1 MRINRM
7 LLPLLVMSLLA
18 MSLLAGC
25 ATTVVRP
32 AARPD
37 ASAPATTGALAG
49 NLGVLTA
56 RRQPADTDGYRP
68 PLKLAVLLPLSGDMS
83 RAALPVRDGLLAGYY
98 AENRRRPEI
107 TFHDTVGGVDA
118 AYDQAVAN
126 GADFV
131 VGPLGRAE
139 VDALYSRQSLPIP
152 VLALNRGELPPPPGN
167 ASFALAPEDDGVAA
181 AEYAISRGARRVLS
195 LADGDDSMRRAAAAF
210 RARLEELDG
219 TVVVELVVNATPG
232 AMGTA
237 LQTAA
242 TTDGGI
248 DAVFLAVRPSQAG
261 AIVAQLADVG
271 LGGKLRIGTSALA
284 GARPADTSGHA
295 LDGIAFPSDAWSV
308 QYVAG
313 LPSSVTAASMLA
325 TARGSAQRLFAFGY
339 DAWLLTAFLERLATN
354 PAASVA
360 GATGTLRID
369 ADGNVVRTPAW
380 SSWNGSNALPLGNNP
395 PPVDAGR

>member
-1 MRINRM
+1 MHINRI
-7 LLPLLVMSLLA
+7 LLPLLA

-32 AARPD
+32 APRPD
-37 ASAPATTGALAG
+37 APAPATTGALAG

-56 RRQPADTDGYRP
+56 GRLPADTDGYRP

-107 TFHDTVGGVDA
+107 TFHDTAAGVDA

-131 VGPLGRAE
+131 IGPLGRAE

-210 RARLEELDG
+210 RARLEELAG

-380 SSWNGSNALPLGNNP
+380 SSWNGSNALPLGNTP
-395 PPVDAGR
+395 PPADAGR

>member
-1 MRINRM
+1 MHINRI
-7 LLPLLVMSLLA
+7 LLPLLA

-32 AARPD
+32 APRPD
-37 ASAPATTGALAG
+37 APAPATTGALAG

-56 RRQPADTDGYRP
+56 GRLPADTDGYRP

-107 TFHDTVGGVDA
+107 TFHDTAAGVDA

-210 RARLEELDG
+210 RARFEELDG

-325 TARGSAQRLFAFGY
+325 TARGGAQRLFAFGY

>member
-1 MRINRM
+1 MHINRI
-7 LLPLLVMSLLA
+7 LLPLLA

-32 AARPD
+32 APRPD
-37 ASAPATTGALAG
+37 APAPATTGALAG

-56 RRQPADTDGYRP
+56 QRLPADVDGYRP

-284 GARPADTSGHA
+284 GARPTDTSGHA

-313 LPSSVTAASMLA
+313 LPSSATAASMLA
-325 TARGSAQRLFAFGY
+325 TARGGAQRLFAFGY

>member
-1 MRINRM
+1 MRINRI
-7 LLPLLVMSLLA
+7 LLPLLA

-32 AARPD
+32 APRPD
-37 ASAPATTGALAG
+37 APAPATTGALAG

-56 RRQPADTDGYRP
+56 GRLPADTDGYRP

-284 GARPADTSGHA
+284 GARPTDTSGHA

-369 ADGNVVRTPAW
+369 AGGNVVRTPAW

>member
-1 MRINRM
+1 MRINRI
-7 LLPLLVMSLLA
+7 LLPLLA

-32 AARPD
+32 APRPD
-37 ASAPATTGALAG
+37 APAPATTGALAG

-56 RRQPADTDGYRP
+56 GRLPADSDGYRP

-261 AIVAQLADVG
+261 AIVAQLAEVG

-284 GARPADTSGHA
+284 GARPTDTSGHA

>member
-1 MRINRM
+1 MHINRI
-7 LLPLLVMSLLA
+7 LLPLLA

-32 AARPD
+32 APRPD
-37 ASAPATTGALAG
+37 APAPATTGALAG

-56 RRQPADTDGYRP
+56 QRLPADVDGYRP

-83 RAALPVRDGLLAGYY
+83 RTALPVRDGLLAGYY

-284 GARPADTSGHA
+284 GARPTDTSGHA

>member
-1 MRINRM
+1 MHINRI
-7 LLPLLVMSLLA
+7 LLPLLA

-32 AARPD
+32 APRPD
-37 ASAPATTGALAG
+37 APAPATTGALAG

-56 RRQPADTDGYRP
+56 GRLPADTDGYRP

-83 RAALPVRDGLLAGYY
+83 RAALPVRDGLLSGYY

-210 RARLEELDG
+210 RARFEELDG

-284 GARPADTSGHA
+284 GARPTDTSGHA

-380 SSWNGSNALPLGNNP
+380 SSWNGSNALPLGNTP
-395 PPVDAGR
+395 PPADAGR

>member
-1 MRINRM
+1 MHINRI
-7 LLPLLVMSLLA
+7 LLPLLA

-32 AARPD
+32 APRPD
-37 ASAPATTGALAG
+37 APAPATTGALAG

-56 RRQPADTDGYRP
+56 QRLPADVDGYRP

-284 GARPADTSGHA
+284 GARPTDTSGHA

-380 SSWNGSNALPLGNNP
+380 SSWNGSNALPLGNTP
-395 PPVDAGR
+395 PPADAGR

>member
-1 MRINRM
+1 M
-7 LLPLLVMSLLA
+7 LSSPS
-18 MSLLAGC
+18 
-25 ATTVVRP
+25 
-32 AARPD
+32 ARER
-37 ASAPATTGALAG
+37 T
-49 NLGVLTA
+49 
-56 RRQPADTDGYRP
+56 
-68 PLKLAVLLPLSGDMS
+68 
-83 RAALPVRDGLLAGYY
+83 
-98 AENRRRPEI
+98 
-107 TFHDTVGGVDA
+107 
-118 AYDQAVAN
+118 
-126 GADFV
+126 
-131 VGPLGRAE
+131 
-139 VDALYSRQSLPIP
+139 
-152 VLALNRGELPPPPGN
+152 
-167 ASFALAPEDDGVAA
+167 
-181 AEYAISRGARRVLS
+181 
-195 LADGDDSMRRAAAAF
+195 RRAAAAF

-284 GARPADTSGHA
+284 GARPTDTSGHA

>member
-1 MRINRM
+1 MHINRI
-7 LLPLLVMSLLA
+7 LLPLLA

-32 AARPD
+32 APRPD
-37 ASAPATTGALAG
+37 APAPATTGALAG

-56 RRQPADTDGYRP
+56 QRLPADVDGYRP

-107 TFHDTVGGVDA
+107 TFHDTAAGVDA

-284 GARPADTSGHA
+284 GARPTDTSGHA

>member
-1 MRINRM
+1 MHINRI
-7 LLPLLVMSLLA
+7 LLPLLA

-32 AARPD
+32 APRPD
-37 ASAPATTGALAG
+37 APAPATTGALAG

-56 RRQPADTDGYRP
+56 GRLPADTDGYRP

>member
-1 MRINRM
+1 MHINRI
-7 LLPLLVMSLLA
+7 LLPLLA

-32 AARPD
+32 APRPD
-37 ASAPATTGALAG
+37 APAPATTGALAG

-56 RRQPADTDGYRP
+56 GRLPADTDGYRP

-210 RARLEELDG
+210 RARFEELDG

>member
-1 MRINRM
+1 MRINRI
-7 LLPLLVMSLLA
+7 LLPLLA

-32 AARPD
+32 APRPD
-37 ASAPATTGALAG
+37 APAPATTGALAG

-56 RRQPADTDGYRP
+56 GRLPADTDGYRP

>member
-1 MRINRM
+1 MRINRI
-7 LLPLLVMSLLA
+7 LLPLLA

-32 AARPD
+32 APRPD
-37 ASAPATTGALAG
+37 APAPATTGALAG

-56 RRQPADTDGYRP
+56 GRLPADSDGYRP

-284 GARPADTSGHA
+284 GARPTDTSGHA

>member
-1 MRINRM
+1 MRINRI
-7 LLPLLVMSLLA
+7 LLPLLA

-32 AARPD
+32 APRPD
-37 ASAPATTGALAG
+37 APAPATTGALAG

-56 RRQPADTDGYRP
+56 GRLPADTDGYRP

-181 AEYAISRGARRVLS
+181 AEYAISRGAHRVLS

-284 GARPADTSGHA
+284 GARPTDTSGHA

>member
-1 MRINRM
+1 MHINRI
-7 LLPLLVMSLLA
+7 LLPLLA

-32 AARPD
+32 APRPD
-37 ASAPATTGALAG
+37 APAPATTGALAG

-56 RRQPADTDGYRP
+56 GRLPADTDGYRP

-284 GARPADTSGHA
+284 GARPTDTSGHA

-313 LPSSVTAASMLA
+313 LPSSATAASMLA
-325 TARGSAQRLFAFGY
+325 TARGGAQRLFAFGY

-380 SSWNGSNALPLGNNP
+380 SSWNGSNALPLGNTP
-395 PPVDAGR
+395 PPADAGR

>member
-1 MRINRM
+1 MHINRI
-7 LLPLLVMSLLA
+7 LLPLLA

-32 AARPD
+32 APRPD
-37 ASAPATTGALAG
+37 APAPATTGALAG

-56 RRQPADTDGYRP
+56 GRLPADTDGYRP

-313 LPSSVTAASMLA
+313 LPSSATAASMLA
-325 TARGSAQRLFAFGY
+325 TARGGAQRLFAFGY

>member
-1 MRINRM
+1 MHINRI
-7 LLPLLVMSLLA
+7 LLPLLA

-32 AARPD
+32 APRPD
-37 ASAPATTGALAG
+37 APAPATTGALAG

-56 RRQPADTDGYRP
+56 GRLPADTDGYRP

-325 TARGSAQRLFAFGY
+325 TARGGAQRLFAFGY

>member
-1 MRINRM
+1 MHINRI
-7 LLPLLVMSLLA
+7 LLPLLA

-32 AARPD
+32 APRPD
-37 ASAPATTGALAG
+37 APAPATTGALAG

-56 RRQPADTDGYRP
+56 QRLPADVDGYRP

-284 GARPADTSGHA
+284 GARPTDTSGHA

-313 LPSSVTAASMLA
+313 LPSSATAASMLA
-325 TARGSAQRLFAFGY
+325 TARGGAQRLFAFGY

-380 SSWNGSNALPLGNNP
+380 SSWNGSNALPLGNTP
-395 PPVDAGR
+395 PPADAGR

>member
-1 MRINRM
+1 MHINRI
-7 LLPLLVMSLLA
+7 LLPLLA

-32 AARPD
+32 APRPD
-37 ASAPATTGALAG
+37 APAPATTGALAG

-56 RRQPADTDGYRP
+56 QRLPADVDGYRP

-107 TFHDTVGGVDA
+107 TFHDTAAGVDA

-313 LPSSVTAASMLA
+313 LPSSATAASMLA
-325 TARGSAQRLFAFGY
+325 TARGGAQRLFAFGY

>member
-1 MRINRM
+1 MRINRI
-7 LLPLLVMSLLA
+7 LLPLLA

-32 AARPD
+32 APRPD
-37 ASAPATTGALAG
+37 APAPATTGALAG

-56 RRQPADTDGYRP
+56 GRLPADTDGYRP

-195 LADGDDSMRRAAAAF
+195 LADDDDSMRRAAAAF

>member
-1 MRINRM
+1 MHITRI
-7 LLPLLVMSLLA
+7 LLPLLA

-32 AARPD
+32 APRPD
-37 ASAPATTGALAG
+37 APAPATTGALAG

-56 RRQPADTDGYRP
+56 GRLPADTDGYRP

-139 VDALYSRQSLPIP
+139 VDALYSCQSLPIP

-210 RARLEELDG
+210 RARFEELDG

-284 GARPADTSGHA
+284 GARPTDTSGHA
-295 LDGIAFPSDAWSV
+295 LDGIAFPSDAWSA

>member
-1 MRINRM
+1 MHINRI
-7 LLPLLVMSLLA
+7 LLPLLA

-32 AARPD
+32 APRPD
-37 ASAPATTGALAG
+37 APAPATTGALAG

-56 RRQPADTDGYRP
+56 GRLPADTDGYRP

-380 SSWNGSNALPLGNNP
+380 SSWNGSNALPLGNTP
-395 PPVDAGR
+395 PPADAGR

>member
-1 MRINRM
+1 MRINRI
-7 LLPLLVMSLLA
+7 LLPLLA

-32 AARPD
+32 APRPD
-37 ASAPATTGALAG
+37 APAPATTGALAG

-56 RRQPADTDGYRP
+56 GRLPADTDGYRP

-284 GARPADTSGHA
+284 GARPTDTSGHA

>member
-1 MRINRM
+1 MHINRI
-7 LLPLLVMSLLA
+7 LLPLLA

-32 AARPD
+32 APRPD
-37 ASAPATTGALAG
+37 APAPATTGALAG

-56 RRQPADTDGYRP
+56 GRLPADTDGYRP

-210 RARLEELDG
+210 RARFEELDG

-284 GARPADTSGHA
+284 GARPTDTSGHA

-325 TARGSAQRLFAFGY
+325 TARGGAQRLFAFGY

-380 SSWNGSNALPLGNNP
+380 SSWNGSNALPLGNTP
-395 PPVDAGR
+395 PPADAGR